1 VTMVCVLMSSTMK
14 CGLCLLVVP
23 VLFSMLAYRYIQFMP
38 EGAKEPVN
46 QMKTL
51 AIIKISDDIVSLL
64 YNLIKIRCLLN
75 VFFFIYNTIQFRYF
89 QSRTHECR
97 MSNYM
102 YIKRKHFI
110 VDFDTCNLSDFNS
123 CLRKQNNID
132 FG

>member
-1 VTMVCVLMSSTMK
+1 MSFCFLKQLLKSDRLQVSTSTMK

-102 YIKRKHFI
+102 YIKRKG
-110 VDFDTCNLSDFNS
+110 VAEWQRET
-123 CLRKQNNID
+123 
-132 FG
+132 

>member
-1 VTMVCVLMSSTMK
+1 MK

-75 VFFFIYNTIQFRYF
+75 VFFLIYKN
-89 QSRTHECR
+89 
-97 MSNYM
+97 
-102 YIKRKHFI
+102 
-110 VDFDTCNLSDFNS
+110 V
-123 CLRKQNNID
+123 
-132 FG
+132 